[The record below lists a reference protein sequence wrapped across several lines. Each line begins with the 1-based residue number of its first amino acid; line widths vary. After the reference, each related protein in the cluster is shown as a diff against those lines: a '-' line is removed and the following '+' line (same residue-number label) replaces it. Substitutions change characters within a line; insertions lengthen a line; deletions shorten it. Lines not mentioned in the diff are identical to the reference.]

1 MMKVAVYGGSFD
13 PPHKGHKLLAQNL
26 ARQCGADKVVVIP
39 TAMSPFKESSG
50 ATAADRYE
58 MCRLAFS
65 EPLFD
70 VSDIEIIRGG
80 KSYTVDTLREVKK
93 LYPQSQLYLFMG
105 DDMFLSLDRWY
116 KYEEILEL
124 STIVATCRTTD
135 LEKLRDM
142 KNFAKYTLNLTE
154 DRFIICESIPIQIS
168 STEIRNNLKNG
179 IDDYLEK
186 DVSSYIKNRGLY
198 L

>member
-93 LYPQSQLYLFMG
+93 LYPESQLYLFMG

-124 STIVATCRTTD
+124 STIVAACRTTD

-142 KNFAKYTLNLTE
+142 KAFAKNILNLTD

-179 IDDYLEK
+179 VGDYLEK

>member
-50 ATAADRYE
+50 ATSADRYE

-124 STIVATCRTTD
+124 STIVAACRTTD

-142 KNFAKYTLNLTE
+142 KTFAKNTLNLTE